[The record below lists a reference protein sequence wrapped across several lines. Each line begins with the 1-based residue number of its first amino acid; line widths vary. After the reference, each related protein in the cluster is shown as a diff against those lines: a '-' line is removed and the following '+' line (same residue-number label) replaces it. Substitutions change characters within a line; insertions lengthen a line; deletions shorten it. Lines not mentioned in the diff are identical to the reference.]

1 MISPSGKCFFVL
13 CNRFNDLFHV
23 VFGTTPIDHPNV
35 RIDCKYGVAKWWG
48 LFKEI
53 LFDIKAHIDL
63 LLLHHLHTIQLFS
76 TSEFHHFLGMTPLFP
91 HTAAAQHIIQT
102 KYYTS
107 VEYRTQKIQ
116 TSNSQ
121 ILTELWTSWRS
132 FFFDKDGTLMDLE
145 HKNSKHHEIF
155 ENGPNLISSSS
166 KSRNLSGFIPT
177 LVHISSSS
185 RYPCTLKELTLSK
198 QWFTTA
204 NCL

>member
-91 HTAAAQHIIQT
+91 HTAAAQHIQT

-107 VEYRTQKIQ
+107 VEYRTQKYKLRTCRSWQ
-116 TSNSQ
+116 NYELPEDLFF
-121 ILTELWTSWRS
+121 LTKMELWWT
-132 FFFDKDGTLMDLE
+132 
-145 HKNSKHHEIF
+145 
-155 ENGPNLISSSS
+155 
-166 KSRNLSGFIPT
+166 
-177 LVHISSSS
+177 
-185 RYPCTLKELTLSK
+185 
-198 QWFTTA
+198 
-204 NCL
+204 

>member
-1 MISPSGKCFFVL
+1 MISPSGKCFFVVL

-35 RIDCKYGVAKWWG
+35 RIDCKYGVAKWWSFQG
-48 LFKEI
+48 NTLRYKS
-53 LFDIKAHIDL
+53 LYWSY
-63 LLLHHLHTIQLFS
+63 TIQLFS

-91 HTAAAQHIIQT
+91 HTAAAAQHIWT

-107 VEYRTQKIQ
+107 VEYRTQKNTNFELADLDRIINFLKICFWQRWNSDGPRTRLPNTMKSLKMDQ
-116 TSNSQ
+116 TAYHLSSN
-121 ILTELWTSWRS
+121 L
-132 FFFDKDGTLMDLE
+132 
-145 HKNSKHHEIF
+145 EIF
-155 ENGPNLISSSS
+155 QRVHPNTSY
-166 KSRNLSGFIPT
+166 T
-177 LVHISSSS
+177 YSSSS

>member
-1 MISPSGKCFFVL
+1 MISPSGKCFFVVL

-91 HTAAAQHIIQT
+91 HTAAAQHIWT

-107 VEYRTQKIQ
+107 VEYRTQKNTNFKLADLDRIINFLKIFFWQRWNSDGPRTRLPNTMKSLKMGQ
-116 TSNSQ
+116 TAYHLPPN
-121 ILTELWTSWRS
+121 L
-132 FFFDKDGTLMDLE
+132 
-145 HKNSKHHEIF
+145 EIF
-155 ENGPNLISSSS
+155 QRVHPNTSY
-166 KSRNLSGFIPT
+166 T
-177 LVHISSSS
+177 YSSSS

>member
-107 VEYRTQKIQ
+107 VDYTTQKIQ

-132 FFFDKDGTLMDLE
+132 FFFWQRW
-145 HKNSKHHEIF
+145 NSG
-155 ENGPNLISSSS
+155 GP
-166 KSRNLSGFIPT
+166 RT
-177 LVHISSSS
+177 
-185 RYPCTLKELTLSK
+185 
-198 QWFTTA
+198 
-204 NCL
+204 

>member
-107 VEYRTQKIQ
+107 VEYRTHKYKLRTRRSWQNYELPEDLFFWQ
-116 TSNSQ
+116 RWNS
-121 ILTELWTSWRS
+121 
-132 FFFDKDGTLMDLE
+132 DGPRT
-145 HKNSKHHEIF
+145 
-155 ENGPNLISSSS
+155 
-166 KSRNLSGFIPT
+166 
-177 LVHISSSS
+177 
-185 RYPCTLKELTLSK
+185 
-198 QWFTTA
+198 
-204 NCL
+204 

>member
-1 MISPSGKCFFVL
+1 MISPSGKCFFVVL

-91 HTAAAQHIIQT
+91 HTAAAQHIWT

-107 VEYRTQKIQ
+107 VEYRTQKNTNFKLADLDRII
-116 TSNSQ
+116 NFLK
-121 ILTELWTSWRS
+121 I
-132 FFFDKDGTLMDLE
+132 FFDKDGTLMDLE
-145 HKNSKHHEIF
+145 LDFQTPWNLWKWAKQHIIF
-155 ENGPNLISSSS
+155 PQIS
-166 KSRNLSGFIPT
+166 KSFRGFIPT
-177 LVHISSSS
+177 LVTHTVAAADI
-185 RYPCTLKELTLSK
+185 LVHSK
-198 QWFTTA
+198 S
-204 NCL
+204 

>member
-35 RIDCKYGVAKWWG
+35 RIDCKYGVAKWWSFQG
-48 LFKEI
+48 NTLRYKS
-53 LFDIKAHIDL
+53 LYWSY
-63 LLLHHLHTIQLFS
+63 TIQLFS

-132 FFFDKDGTLMDLE
+132 FFLTKM
-145 HKNSKHHEIF
+145 
-155 ENGPNLISSSS
+155 
-166 KSRNLSGFIPT
+166 
-177 LVHISSSS
+177 
-185 RYPCTLKELTLSK
+185 ELWWT
-198 QWFTTA
+198 
-204 NCL
+204 